1 MATSLSNLVDNLTE
15 EIHKIKCKYCDCFLG
30 YKSVNDDL
38 IKYKCLS
45 CNKKYSN
52 RLDEELKK
60 KSKNTFKF
68 FNNYI
73 SKFILMSRK
82 GVYPYEY
89 MDHWEMFNET
99 TLPEKEEFYNN
110 LTTGVL
116 QMQIKCMEKEFIN
129 TLK

>member
-15 EIHKIKCKYCDCFLG
+15 EIHKIKCKYCDCFLV

-73 SKFILMSRK
+73 NKFILMSRK